1 MHNEITELL
10 IIFCRYGG
18 GYFFFFGNVFRKSP
32 YLFEMQVEIF
42 TEKSGGRRGLKH
54 VTVFLCNLTKMYS

>member
-1 MHNEITELL
+1 MVVVI
-10 IIFCRYGG
+10 
-18 GYFFFFGNVFRKSP
+18 FFFFGNVFRKSP

>member
-1 MHNEITELL
+1 MLNEITELL
-10 IIFCRYGG
+10 IIFCRYDG

-42 TEKSGGRRGLKH
+42 TEKKRGKKR
-54 VTVFLCNLTKMYS
+54 T